1 MKAAKHLRDF
11 VLPRW
16 SFSIAVLLIYAFMFL
31 PILVVILASLNPE
44 TYIDLPPT
52 GVSLRWYREALS
64 DEWLPALRLSLSI
77 ALVVA
82 VAAATI
88 GGFGAFAIARYRFP
102 GRSALQAFLLSPLVV
117 PVIITGVAVL
127 QFLTLINLQVILG
140 LPALILAHVAVTLP
154 LLKPGI
160 FAGMTFAFVIS
171 FNNVPV
177 RDNGRTYRR
186 LYSVSL

>member
-1 MKAAKHLRDF
+1 MKAVKHFRDF

-31 PILVVILASLNPE
+31 PIVVVILASLNPE

-77 ALVVA
+77 ALVA

-88 GGFGAFAIARYRFP
+88 GGFGAFAIAHYRFP
-102 GRSALQAFLLSPLVV
+102 GRSALQAFLLSPLAV
-117 PVIITGVAVL
+117 PAIITGVAVL

-140 LPALILAHVAVTLP
+140 LPALILAHVAVTMP

>member
-1 MKAAKHLRDF
+1 M
-11 VLPRW
+11 
-16 SFSIAVLLIYAFMFL
+16 
-31 PILVVILASLNPE
+31 
-44 TYIDLPPT
+44 
-52 GVSLRWYREALS
+52 SLRWYREALS

-77 ALVVA
+77 ALVA

-102 GRSALQAFLLSPLVV
+102 GRSALQAFLLSPLAV
-117 PVIITGVAVL
+117 PAIITGVAVL

-140 LPALILAHVAVTLP
+140 LPALILAHVAVTMPFAVRMILVSLFNLDENLERAAQNLGARRWQTFWRVTLP

-186 LYSVSL
+186 LYSVSLQQEFLV